1 LHHPIKKRPDD
12 DNMGALPSNAKVGH
26 LMHNANG
33 TMQRG
38 FAILNDK
45 KLDLY
50 ESPKE
55 PPLILD
61 LTQYK
66 DIERTACDDA
76 TSSIKIVPKH
86 HGKQSVTFTTINDEV
101 DGWFERISG
110 AMHGRKVKAAKSDD
124 AAEEELK
131 DGADIQRRVD
141 EFETAVINNEKDL
154 EIKKLK
160 EQIRLKEIENAR
172 LAAET
177 KREQEEANRVE
188 AMRKEIE
195 RATEKWKAEQEREE
209 EKKSELGE
217 TKGKGKEEVDDDM
230 LKMQQKVFEDNKRL
244 KMGSNYTAPSRS
256 PRTPTKTRTAAP
268 TIKRRERP
276 STAPQQSRT
285 EPVCPVVP
293 PSRELGQRQRRGAR
307 RSRSSRKQ
315 DEAEQLRASLQA
327 ADDLHAC
334 WEFNAWNGCNKG
346 RDCLWS
352 HQWLVNEAVH
362 PWTGEK
368 LPGIVERY
376 LIDPDCMENTESFH
390 NNGRNNEYQ
399 GEWDRNRDD
408 RPRWQRDRARW

>member
-1 LHHPIKKRPDD
+1 
-12 DNMGALPSNAKVGH
+12 MGGLQSNSRVGY
-26 LMHNANG
+26 LMRHDAEG
-33 TMQRG
+33 TMRRNY
-38 FAILNDK
+38 AILNGN

-50 ESPKE
+50 NDDKE
-55 PPLILD
+55 PPIIID
-61 LTQYK
+61 LTLYK
-66 DIERTACDDA
+66 DAERT
-76 TSSIKIVPKH
+76 SSGDIGSTFKIVPKH
-86 HGKQSVTFTTINDEV
+86 HSKETLTFTACDISVCDEWV
-101 DGWFERISG
+101 KDISL
-110 AMHGRKVKAAKSDD
+110 AMRGKPKGPAKSDD

-141 EFETAVINNEKDL
+141 EFETAVSNNEKDL
-154 EIKKLK
+154 EIKQLR
-160 EQIRLKEIENAR
+160 EQMRLQEIENAR
-172 LAAET
+172 EAAEL
-177 KREQEEANRVE
+177 KRLQDEARKIKALREQIEAD
-188 AMRKEIE
+188 K
-195 RATEKWKAEQEREE
+195 KAYREE
-209 EKKSELGE
+209 QDREDEKKSELGE

-244 KMGSNYTAPSRS
+244 KMGSNYVAPTTKA
-256 PRTPTKTRTAAP
+256 RTLRAAP
-268 TIKRRERP
+268 KIAKRRERP
-276 STAPQQSRT
+276 QRVP

-293 PSRELGQRQRRGAR
+293 PSRELGQRERRGAR

-315 DEAEQLRASLQA
+315 NEAEELRQRLNA

-376 LIDPDCMENTESFH
+376 LIDPGCMDNVESFH

-399 GEWDRNRDD
+399 GEWDRNRDR
-408 RPRWQRDRARW
+408 RPRWQQDRARW